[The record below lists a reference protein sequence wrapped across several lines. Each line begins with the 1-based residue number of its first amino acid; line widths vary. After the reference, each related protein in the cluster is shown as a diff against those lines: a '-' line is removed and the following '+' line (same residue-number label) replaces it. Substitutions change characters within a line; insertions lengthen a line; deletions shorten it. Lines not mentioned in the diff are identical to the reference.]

1 MFDPTI
7 GGRIMLVA
15 YRYNIIKF
23 ARMTGPDFVIMCTI
37 LNTIMQSV
45 SLVPL
50 GIKY

>member
-7 GGRIMLVA
+7 GEL
-15 YRYNIIKF
+15 IIKF
-23 ARMTGPDFVIMCTI
+23 TRMTGPDFVIMCTI

-45 SLVPL
+45 SLIPL

>member
-1 MFDPTI
+1 MSSVSF
-7 GGRIMLVA
+7 LV
-15 YRYNIIKF
+15 NPIFCLKLIIEF

-45 SLVPL
+45 SLIPL